1 MTREE
6 KIKRILF
13 YLTVTS
19 IILFPFTI
27 DGGTKDNIIAHLSTV
42 LVLGSMTVISFWGCT
57 KKEFKKITGSD
68 LFEEE

>member
-6 KIKRILF
+6 KIKRVLF
-13 YLTVTS
+13 YLTVIS

-27 DGGTKDNIIAHLSTV
+27 DGGIKDSIIVHLSII
-42 LVLGSMTVISFWGCT
+42 LVLGSMTIISFWGCT

-68 LFEEE
+68 LLEEE